1 MKIGLLP
8 LYVKLYDD
16 VVPNIR
22 PRLNAFYEKIACEFE
37 KRGLEV
43 VRSPF
48 CRLKPE
54 FKAAV
59 SSFERENVDAMVTLH
74 MAYSPSL
81 ESIDALCDTNL
92 PIIVFDTTETLEFT
106 NEQDPAE
113 LMYNHGIH
121 GVMDM
126 CSMLTQRGV
135 EYAIAAGHWQE
146 SNVID
151 RVCGY
156 VRAAC
161 AANALKKARV
171 GLVGESFAGM
181 GDFRVGYGELYE
193 RFGIKVVQ
201 PSTEDLRSL
210 YNAVTEEEIEAEKA
224 ANRATCNFADNI
236 IEREYTESVRSCL
249 AMRKYIEL
257 NSLSAFSVNFLRIGP
272 NDAGITSMPFLETCK
287 SMQNGIGYA
296 GEGDVM
302 TAAFTG
308 AFLQGYKDTTF
319 VEIFCPDWKNNC
331 LFLSHMGEV
340 NYGISDGKPTVS
352 RAGTKYAAED
362 EFPYAGYT
370 RMKGGR
376 GVYINISRARDDY
389 RLFVVPAEM
398 QSYNNDAFS
407 GSMRGWMKPIGYTT
421 AEFLEEHSKWGATHH
436 SIFVYGANEDE
447 IEFFGKLLQLETV
460 IL

>member
-16 VVPNIR
+16 VVPNVR
-22 PRLNAFYEKIACEFE
+22 PRLNAFYETIAAEFE
-37 KRGLEV
+37 KRGVEV

-59 SSFERENVDAMVTLH
+59 TSFERASVDAMVTLH

-81 ESIDALCDTNL
+81 ESIDALADTKL
-92 PIIVFDTTETLEFT
+92 PIIVLDTTETLEFT
-106 NEQDPAE
+106 NEQSPDE
-113 LMYNHGIH
+113 IMYNHGIH

-135 EYAIAAGHWQE
+135 TYAIAAGHWQE
-146 SNVID
+146 SDVID

-156 VRAAC
+156 ARAAC
-161 AANALKKARV
+161 AANAVKNAKV

-181 GDFRVGYGELYE
+181 GDFRVGYGELRD

-224 ANRATCNFADNI
+224 VNRETCEFADNI
-236 IEREYTESVRSCL
+236 IEREYNESVRSCL
-249 AMRKYIEL
+249 AMRKYIAAEGL
-257 NSLSAFSVNFLRIGP
+257 TAFSVNFLRIGP

-287 SMQNGIGYA
+287 SMANGIGYA

-308 AFLQGYKDTTF
+308 ALLKGYKDTTF
-319 VEIFCPDWKNNC
+319 IEIFCPDWKNNM

-340 NYGISDGKPTVS
+340 NYGIADGKPTVS

-362 EFPYAGYT
+362 EFPYAGYA

-376 GVYINISRARDDY
+376 GVYINISRAYDDY
-389 RLFVVPAEM
+389 RLFVAPAEM
-398 QSYNNDAFS
+398 QSYTGDSFA
-407 GSMRGWMKPIGYTT
+407 GSMRGWLKPEGYTT

-436 SIFVYGANEDE
+436 SIFVYGATEDE
-447 IEFFGKLLQLETV
+447 IEFFGKLLDVETV

>member
-16 VVPNIR
+16 VAPDVR
-22 PRLNAFYEKIACEFE
+22 PRLNAFYETIAVEFE

-48 CRLKPE
+48 CRLKNE
-54 FKAAV
+54 FKATAT
-59 SSFERENVDAMVTLH
+59 SFERAEVDAMVTLH

-81 ESIDALCDTNL
+81 ESIDALCDTKL
-92 PIIVFDTTETLEFT
+92 PIIVLDTTETLDFT
-106 NEQDPAE
+106 NEQNPDE
-113 LMYNHGIH
+113 IMYNHGIH

-135 EYAIAAGHWQE
+135 DYAIATGHWQE
-146 SNVID
+146 SDVID
-151 RVCGY
+151 RVCGFA
-156 VRAAC
+156 RAAC
-161 AANALKKARV
+161 AAGALKKAKV

-181 GDFRVGYGELYE
+181 GDFRVGYGELND

-201 PSTEDLRSL
+201 PSTEDLRSM
-210 YNAVTEEEIEAEKA
+210 YNAVTEDEIEAEKA
-224 ANRATCNFADNI
+224 VNRETCDFADNI

-249 AMRKYIEL
+249 AMRKYIEAEGL
-257 NSLSAFSVNFLRIGP
+257 TAFSVNFLRIGP

-287 SMQNGIGYA
+287 SMAKGIGYA

-319 VEIFCPDWKNNC
+319 VEIFCPDWKNNM

-340 NYGISDGKPTVS
+340 NYGITDGKPTVS
-352 RAGTKYAAED
+352 RAGRKYAAED
-362 EFPYAGYT
+362 EFPYAGYA

-376 GVYINISRARDDY
+376 GVYINISRAYDDY
-389 RLFVVPAEM
+389 RLFVAPAEM
-398 QSYNNDAFS
+398 QSYDKDSFS
-407 GSMRGWMKPIGYTT
+407 GSMRGWMKPKGYTT

-436 SIFVYGANEDE
+436 SIFVYGATEDE
-447 IEFFGKLLQLETV
+447 IEFFGKLLQIETI